1 MKPVQE
7 NGQAWADL
15 TSTTSPST
23 FITVVSP
30 AQTARNEGTSV
41 PHPKGNAGLNYYNSL
56 LDVLPCDLYSSS
68 KMQQAQLVFNLA
80 KFSTLHCSFASC
92 TGYLWQVTNVLQR
105 VQVHPPSRTW
115 SSHTS
120 LVHPLPIIDCL
131 LSTMV
136 KGLHFNGWMNLLHM
150 KTISQMNVIWSI
162 DQKNPLND
170 KC

>member
-1 MKPVQE
+1 MKPVKE

-30 AQTARNEGTSV
+30 AQTARNEDTSF
-41 PHPKGNAGLNYYNSL
+41 PHPKGNTGLNYYNSL

-92 TGYLWQVTNVLQR
+92 TGYLWLLQS
-105 VQVHPPSRTW
+105 H
-115 SSHTS
+115 SSHHCAAKGPGPS
-120 LVHPLPIIDCL
+120 SIKD
-131 LSTMV
+131 MV
-136 KGLHFNGWMNLLHM
+136 KPHFPSPSTTNSRLLIVYSGE
-150 KTISQMNVIWSI
+150 KGV
-162 DQKNPLND
+162 KF
-170 KC
+170 